1 MTLGTLVAAVF
12 VGGKGKRGARN
23 ILCTWRRED
32 RESTTTKGRRVLVI
46 TWPLH

>member
-1 MTLGTLVAAVF
+1 MSLGTLVAAVF

-23 ILCTWRRED
+23 IVCALRRED
-32 RESTTTKGRRVLVI
+32 RESTKKGRRVLVI